1 MYCTR
6 KRDNVMP
13 LLFIHNTLPEFRI
26 CFFEELSKKYQ
37 TKFLI
42 THPELASNIY
52 GADGVKN
59 NKLDVRYVGGHLLKR
74 LRILKNE
81 INKSNINKIILPP
94 ADSVV
99 EIIEGIWSLCI
110 AKKNKKDIY
119 TWTEKWEAP
128 RTEQNFGKKV
138 KNGIHR
144 LIFKLY
150 TKNAKRVI
158 VYGSKAKDYMMKIGV
173 REDKIRISYMTSLPP
188 DSPKKVN
195 IREKYNIPE
204 SKKIIFNLARMIPRK
219 GLDIL
224 IDAVALLQEK
234 HNDFVLLVGGDG
246 PMKSIVEEKIQQYDL
261 KNIILAG
268 YINPTYR
275 VEYYRQSDLFVLP
288 SRYYKGMIDGWGL
301 PVNEALY
308 CLTPVV
314 ATNCEGSAF
323 DLLDGTNG
331 LMVEQNNSIALAQGI
346 ESMLYAKDY
355 NYVREACIESNK
367 KYSLEKMTEAFIK
380 AVSEC

>member
-1 MYCTR
+1 MS
-6 KRDNVMP
+6 

-26 CFFEELSKKYQ
+26 CFFEELTKNYQ

-52 GADGVKN
+52 GVDGMKDN
-59 NKLDVRYVGGHLLKR
+59 ELDVYYISGNLKK
-74 LRILKNE
+74 RIRDLKNE
-81 INKSNINKIILPP
+81 IEKSDINKIILPP

-99 EIIEGIWSLCI
+99 EIVEGIYALWI

-119 TWTEKWEAP
+119 TWTEKWESP
-128 RTEQNFGKKV
+128 RSEQDFKKKI

-144 LIFKLY
+144 VIFKLY

-158 VYGSKAKDYMMKIGV
+158 VFGSKAKEYMMKIGV
-173 REDKIRISYMTSLPP
+173 PEEKIRVSYMTSIPP
-188 DSPKKVN
+188 DSPKKIN
-195 IREKYNIPE
+195 IRRKYIIPE

-224 IDAVALLQEK
+224 IDAVAVLQK
-234 HNDFVLLVGGDG
+234 THDDFVLLVGGDG
-246 PMKSIVEEKIQQYDL
+246 PMKSIVEEKIKQYGL
-261 KNIILAG
+261 KNVILAG
-268 YINPTYR
+268 YIKPEYR

-288 SRYYKGMIDGWGL
+288 SKYYKGMIDGWGL

-331 LMVEQNNSIALAQGI
+331 VMVEQNNSIALSQGM

-355 NYVREACIESNK
+355 NDVREACIESNK
-367 KYSLEKMTEAFIK
+367 KYSLEKMTESFVK
-380 AVSEC
+380 AISE